1 MKPLKLAIADK
12 DRKFQKMLARLVA
25 ETDSDIRICK
35 PVSTSEQLSS
45 LIDEEQPDIVL
56 TGTGL
61 SENVPESGASFIVLS
76 DSTDYTSVRS
86 AFLQGAS
93 DYIDR
98 ACAENELPASLKNLC
113 GRIRE
118 EGIMKSLSHAG
129 DNMRRQLFIHDIFT
143 DIPKSRPSLESI
155 NKKYSCSF
163 SEGHYIC
170 LFIKLDGIYDT
181 ALSGADLSGHIGSI
195 DEMLENSLG
204 PFCSDILLSNKN
216 DGVMAIIN
224 FSDDRQ
230 EFIEQQLPLIFAY
243 AGNIIKNTKGL
254 HHTLCISSVSEEFYD
269 AGALVDECR
278 KCEWYRLFIG
288 IDRIITI
295 NDTKTI
301 SPSDSKVIE
310 KYRKELFESFNRL
323 DSKSF
328 EDKFNSFFTLSP
340 DILGSNAT
348 MTMLRELR
356 NYVINDNAEILEACN
371 YLEEANN
378 KLSRA
383 MHQPLNA
390 AQYRERVLEVYIEII
405 NTICEYPQVSTLRIL
420 RQTYAYISRH
430 FAEPITLETMSA
442 VTGLNPGYFSNYFKK
457 TTGKRFTEY
466 LNQYRIN
473 EAENLLVTTG
483 RNINEIAESTG
494 FGDSRYFS
502 KVFNKFTGMTPTEY
516 RNRHTVL
523 H

>member
-1 MKPLKLAIADK
+1 
-12 DRKFQKMLARLVA
+12 ML
-25 ETDSDIRICK
+25 
-35 PVSTSEQLSS
+35 
-45 LIDEEQPDIVL
+45 
-56 TGTGL
+56 
-61 SENVPESGASFIVLS
+61 
-76 DSTDYTSVRS
+76 S
-86 AFLQGAS
+86 A
-93 DYIDR
+93 
-98 ACAENELPASLKNLC
+98 
-113 GRIRE
+113 
-118 EGIMKSLSHAG
+118 
-129 DNMRRQLFIHDIFT
+129 
-143 DIPKSRPSLESI
+143 
-155 NKKYSCSF
+155 
-163 SEGHYIC
+163 
-170 LFIKLDGIYDT
+170 
-181 ALSGADLSGHIGSI
+181 
-195 DEMLENSLG
+195 
-204 PFCSDILLSNKN
+204 
-216 DGVMAIIN
+216 
-224 FSDDRQ
+224 
-230 EFIEQQLPLIFAY
+230 
-243 AGNIIKNTKGL
+243 
-254 HHTLCISSVSEEFYD
+254 
-269 AGALVDECR
+269 
-278 KCEWYRLFIG
+278 
-288 IDRIITI
+288 
-295 NDTKTI
+295 
-301 SPSDSKVIE
+301 
-310 KYRKELFESFNRL
+310 
-323 DSKSF
+323 
-328 EDKFNSFFTLSP
+328 

-390 AQYRERVLEVYIEII
+390 AQYRERVLEVYIGII
-405 NTICEYPQVSTLRIL
+405 NTIREYPQVSTLRIL

-457 TTGKRFTEY
+457 ATGKRFTEY